1 MRKRFTNSD
10 RLEGLLKLTILYL
23 NVLAC
28 MQLIACD
35 RLHMTYVVVST
46 YKELI
51 PVSTLIESTL
61 LSLPITDNV
70 HIWTKQRNPTD
81 IGT

>member
-35 RLHMTYVVVST
+35 RLHMT
-46 YKELI
+46 
-51 PVSTLIESTL
+51 
-61 LSLPITDNV
+61 
-70 HIWTKQRNPTD
+70 
-81 IGT
+81 